1 MTTTSPKLSVIV
13 NNYNYAD
20 YVSVAIESALAQ
32 VPQPEVIIVDDCST
46 DQSREIIAQYADQA
60 KLVLLEENVGQGGAF
75 NHSCPHATGDLVLFL
90 DADDFML
97 DGAAQTI
104 LDNYDPDVA
113 IYHYRMRY
121 ADEESNLSGIYPP
134 LEQGLAEGDISK
146 RLRTIGSYDGTV
158 TSGMVI
164 AKRVLDQI
172 LPMPNPDGFRYGGDG
187 YLTGAAPLYGPNK
200 SVDETITAYR
210 LHGRQHSQFARA
222 LAKRARFRIEHAHE
236 RYATTIDH
244 AGRLNLEIADNLGEQ
259 DASITLERIIS
270 LLLDPDN
277 HPIAGDTVANLSKKY
292 QADAATAP
300 SVPKRLF
307 WSLRWSIFDI
317 SPRSFQQTLIKWRV
331 DAGTRPVWFQAT
343 GRFIRRRLL
352 ANRASA

>member
-1 MTTTSPKLSVIV
+1 MTTSAPKLSVIV

-32 VPQPEVIIVDDCST
+32 DPQPEVIIIDDCST
-46 DQSREIIAQYADQA
+46 DNSAEIISQYGDRA

-75 NHSCPHATGDLVLFL
+75 NHSAPHATGDVVLFL

-97 DGAAQTI
+97 EGAARTI

-121 ADEESNLSGIYPP
+121 ADEESQLSGIYPP
-134 LEQGLAEGDISK
+134 MELALAEGDISEK
-146 RLRTIGSYDGTV
+146 LRTIGSYAGTV

-164 AKRVLDQI
+164 SKKVLDQI

-210 LHGRQHSQFARA
+210 LHGRQHSRFASA

-244 AGRLNLEIADNLGEQ
+244 AARLDLEIVDNLGEH
-259 DASITLERIIS
+259 DASITLERIVS
-270 LLLDPDN
+270 LLLDPEQ
-277 HPIAGDTVANLSKKY
+277 HPVSGDTISALSKKY
-292 QADAATAP
+292 LSDAP
-300 SVPKRLF
+300 VEGSLPKRLF
-307 WSLRWSIFDI
+307 WSIWWTVFTH
-317 SPRSFQQTLIKWRV
+317 SPSSVQRTLIKWRV
-331 DAGTRPVWFQAT
+331 DAATRPAWFQAT
-343 GRFIRRRLL
+343 GHFIRRRLL
-352 ANRASA
+352 AKSG